1 MKMVK
6 YEGWKTEY
14 YTMNSGFPM
23 PTFTAQ
29 IGTDADGKAW
39 FACVKFKPNSPQYEL
54 MFDYSEDGETP
65 FLKDCV
71 VYAQDYSGAIDKHY
85 HRHFIK
91 YDDFNRVVS
100 DFMEEYGIN

>member
-1 MKMVK
+1 MIE
-6 YEGWKTEY
+6 YAEWKSEY

-23 PTFTAQ
+23 PTYTAQ
-29 IGTDADGKAW
+29 IGTDASGKDW
-39 FACVKFKPNSPQYEL
+39 FARVKFRPNSAQYEL
-54 MFDYSEDGETP
+54 MFDYSENGESP

-71 VYAQDYSGAIDKHY
+71 LDAPDYSGAIDKHY

-100 DFMEEYGIN
+100 DFKEEYGIN